1 MLKPTRSFRL
11 LVGIS
16 GLLGV
21 AALAV
26 YYSVP
31 IPVPP
36 PNAGFREIAE
46 FGTQF
51 HDKILLDAWLQG
63 IGSLLVVIFFLALV
77 YLAQGIERFSGWITT
92 LGATAVLTTT
102 LVDVAFVLGAVQGA
116 VDGHPTTALTC
127 FDMTFV
133 FIHLFPMIPASVTF
147 LGLGAMLLRSP
158 ILPRVFAHV
167 ALALGFAFPVL
178 GFLGLFMP
186 RVNGIVVILLSSQE
200 VWVVAAAITLQFRSV
215 DSTIQTARPALG

>member
-1 MLKPTRSFRL
+1 MLKPTGSFRL

-77 YLAQGIERFSGWITT
+77 YLAQRIERFSGWITT
-92 LGATAVLTTT
+92 WERRRFLQRPFSMSHLCW
-102 LVDVAFVLGAVQGA
+102 
-116 VDGHPTTALTC
+116 ALCREPWTG
-127 FDMTFV
+127 
-133 FIHLFPMIPASVTF
+133 IPR
-147 LGLGAMLLRSP
+147 LRS
-158 ILPRVFAHV
+158 
-167 ALALGFAFPVL
+167 LAL
-178 GFLGLFMP
+178 
-186 RVNGIVVILLSSQE
+186 I
-200 VWVVAAAITLQFRSV
+200 
-215 DSTIQTARPALG
+215 

>member
-1 MLKPTRSFRL
+1 MQVFAKSPNSARS
-11 LVGIS
+11 S
-16 GLLGV
+16 K
-21 AALAV
+21 
-26 YYSVP
+26 
-31 IPVPP
+31 
-36 PNAGFREIAE
+36 
-46 FGTQF
+46 T
-51 HDKILLDAWLQG
+51 LLDAWLQG
-63 IGSLLVVIFFLALV
+63 IGSLLAVIFFLALV

-92 LGATAVLTTT
+92 LGATTVLTTT
-102 LVDVAFVLGAVQGA
+102 LLDVAFVLGAVQGA

-133 FIHLFPMIPASVTF
+133 FIHLFPMIPAAVTF

-178 GFLGLFMP
+178 GCLGLLMP